1 MAIKRNSSGFISSY
15 SSDADFKGKQLKA
28 RELLKYMYDG
38 DKPTICMGKSFDVSK
53 NSIGNPDFN
62 AITGDLDLGSLGWWH
77 NVHSYYYVGVGN
89 RLPDWKPESPYIS
102 RYHVSDE
109 EPETRFSYLYVKD
122 VKTGKEGWVD
132 SRAVDLI

>member
-38 DKPTICMGKSFDVSK
+38 DKTTICMGKDF
-53 NSIGNPDFN
+53 NGEPDFDSL
-62 AITGDLDLGSLGWWH
+62 TGDLDLGSLGWWH
-77 NVHSYYYVGVGN
+77 NVHSYYEVRVGN
-89 RLPDWKPESPYIS
+89 TLPDWKPESPYII
-102 RYHVSDE
+102 RYHASDE

-122 VKTGKEGWVD
+122 VKTGNKGWID